1 MYVWR
6 RLPEHVVSQLGGFL
20 RVRWGF
26 PRGCLKAIAQQR
38 SYSLDS
44 DTSTKQHNTPRL
56 TIPRGHLFINSLFYC
71 RVAYENISSYYFT
84 SQLFQSS
91 SQPHAEPRGPLH
103 RICSIKSCFLKYISF
118 SLQLSVTGLLVLCFV
133 RRGNRIG
140 YLVSS
145 ICEFLS
151 RFLGWN
157 RDPHPILVC

>member
-1 MYVWR
+1 MKFWISMLLSADHSIFQSCDVQKGVWKFKIWLYIQLWR
-6 RLPEHVVSQLGGFL
+6 WLP
-20 RVRWGF
+20 
-26 PRGCLKAIAQQR
+26 
-38 SYSLDS
+38 
-44 DTSTKQHNTPRL
+44 DTSYM
-56 TIPRGHLFINSLFYC
+56 IPCGHPFINSLFYC
-71 RVAYENISSYYFT
+71 HVAYENIPSYYFT

-157 RDPHPILVC
+157 RDPRPTGYLILKCEK